1 LTTGKLKSKLSL
13 VDLTFIGLGSIV
25 GSGWLFAS
33 QRGAATAGPAAW
45 ISWLIGAFAVL
56 LLGFV
61 YAELGGAL
69 PRAGGSVRYPEF
81 SHGPLLGYLS
91 GFASIIA
98 FSSVAGIEVEAV
110 RGYAETWWPALGGVN
125 PTLLGWIG
133 QLVLLL
139 IFFFLNL
146 KSVSLFGKANTIIT
160 TIKFIV
166 PLLTIIVLL
175 TQLKVGNYHSHG
187 FAPFGFVGIERAVS
201 TSGIVFA
208 FLGFQQAVSFSSEAK
223 NPQRSVPLSIMLAIF
238 LSAALYILLQ
248 LTFIGAVP
256 TQALSGG
263 WGSLHYES
271 PFANVAAALG
281 LGWLSSVILADAI
294 VSPSGTANIYL
305 SATSRVIFAWA
316 KSGTFFRKFTEIN
329 NKTGVPTPALFLAFL
344 LAVFF
349 TLPFP
354 SWDKLV
360 GVVSSA
366 TVLIYIMGP
375 VALHALRKNA
385 PDLHRP
391 FRLSGMEVISPLS
404 FVFASLIVYWTG
416 WKTDSWLL
424 GVQIIMFIL
433 FLVFKN
439 AAPKS
444 VPFVQ
449 QIRSSLWL
457 VVYYLVILIL
467 SYLGTFQGT
476 GILPTPYDQI
486 ILAFVSIII
495 YYWGVNSGLSEPL
508 FYEDDEVEG
517 F

>member
-1 LTTGKLKSKLSL
+1 MTTGKLQSKLSL

-33 QRGAATAGPAAW
+33 QKGAATAGPAAW

-110 RGYAETWWPALGGVN
+110 RGYAQTWWPALGGTN
-125 PTLLGWIG
+125 PTVLGWFF
-133 QLVLLL
+133 QFLLLL

-146 KSVSLFGKANTIIT
+146 RSVSLFGKANTIIT

-166 PLLTIIVLL
+166 PLLTIVVLL
-175 TQLKVGNYHSHG
+175 TQFKVGNFHSHG
-187 FAPFGFVGIERAVS
+187 FAPFGTLGIERAVS

-256 TQALSGG
+256 PNALSAGG
-263 WGSLHYES
+263 WGALHFES

-316 KSGTFFRKFTEIN
+316 KSGTFFKKFTKIN
-329 NKTGVPTPALFLAFL
+329 DKTGVPTPALFLAFIM
-344 LAVFF
+344 AVFF

-375 VALHALRKNA
+375 VALHTLRKNA
-385 PDLHRP
+385 PELHRP

-424 GVQIIMFIL
+424 GIQIIMFIL
-433 FLVFKN
+433 FLVFRN

-457 VVYYLVILIL
+457 VSYYLVILIL
-467 SYLGTFQGT
+467 SYLGTFQGK

-486 ILAFVSIII
+486 AVAIVSIFI
-495 YYWGVNSGLSEPL
+495 YYWGVNSGLTKPL
-508 FYEDDEVEG
+508 FYEDDEV
-517 F
+517 